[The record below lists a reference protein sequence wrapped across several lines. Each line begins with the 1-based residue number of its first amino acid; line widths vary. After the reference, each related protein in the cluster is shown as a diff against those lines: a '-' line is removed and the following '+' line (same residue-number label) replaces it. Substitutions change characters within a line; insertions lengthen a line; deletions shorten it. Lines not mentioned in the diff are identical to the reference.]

1 MHLNSCRWQ
10 IHLVNHCFLPLLF
23 SLGGFHRPPGLQ
35 TVKKRTC
42 ITFFSWRNKKKN
54 TYVLQKKAVMFRHPY
69 SSHCHPKM
77 QEQRMCEAQMLFFW
91 NRILPTPG
99 FRLVGKRRNAPAAA
113 NPVRK
118 QTKWTNSCLY
128 AQSTRL
134 QPCGASGMSALS
146 MLPCED
152 CKTYH
157 LKKNKNK
164 RKKKTKPVF
173 FSPGSKLVV
182 FCVRGRKK
190 YSLCVE
196 ACSNTVRDV
205 FN

>member
-1 MHLNSCRWQ
+1 MYAFKLMSMANSSRFSPRFSASSLLLRWLPPPSWTPNCEEAHTHHL
-10 IHLVNHCFLPLLF
+10 FLL
-23 SLGGFHRPPGLQ
+23 
-35 TVKKRTC
+35 KKLKKEKKEYIRVT
-42 ITFFSWRNKKKN
+42 KKK
-54 TYVLQKKAVMFRHPY
+54 QRCSDSRIIIAP
-69 SSHCHPKM
+69 SPKDA
-77 QEQRMCEAQMLFFW
+77 EAEDVEAQMLFFFW

-128 AQSTRL
+128 AQSTGL

-157 LKKNKNK
+157 LKKQNRKT
-164 RKKKTKPVF
+164 KKKPNCF
-173 FSPGSKLVV
+173 FLTG
-182 FCVRGRKK
+182 F
-190 YSLCVE
+190 
-196 ACSNTVRDV
+196 
-205 FN
+205 